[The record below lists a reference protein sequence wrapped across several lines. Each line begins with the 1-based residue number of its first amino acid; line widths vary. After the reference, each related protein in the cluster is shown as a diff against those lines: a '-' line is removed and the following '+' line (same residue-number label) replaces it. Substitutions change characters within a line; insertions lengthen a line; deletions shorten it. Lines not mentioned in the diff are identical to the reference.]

1 MKPDRFK
8 ADVCEAL
15 GRNLV
20 SLRRTRGLTQEKVQ
34 ELTGVSQQYLSEL
47 EAGRRNPTIR
57 MVQRIAA
64 ALGVEPADL
73 VRLGP
78 QLP

>member
-1 MKPDRFK
+1 MKPDRFE

-15 GRNLV
+15 GRNLA
-20 SLRRTRGLTQEKVQ
+20 SLRRKRGLTQEKVQ

-57 MVQRIAA
+57 LVQRIAT
-64 ALGVEPADL
+64 ALGVDPADL